1 MLTSKADFVRY
12 KAKDESRNEGDKK
25 TKHAKFSEKL
35 TFLTPWYAHVY
46 FSIGN
51 PFEVKAL
58 LSNTTRQKGK
68 AVLTSSCHWRFF
80 QNKAKFQKY
89 STFIIHFELINQNL
103 LIKTNLINIIKFIE
117 FRDLII

>member
-103 LIKTNLINIIKFIE
+103 LIKTNLINIKFIE
-117 FRDLII
+117 SRELII